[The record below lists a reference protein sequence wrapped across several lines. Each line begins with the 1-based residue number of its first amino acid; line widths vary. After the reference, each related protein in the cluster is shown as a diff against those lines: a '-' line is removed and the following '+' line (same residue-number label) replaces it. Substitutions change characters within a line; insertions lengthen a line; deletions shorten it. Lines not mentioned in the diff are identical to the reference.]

1 MSKPGGSK
9 VLRRPGY
16 GVGTVQTGT
25 TLAASNHFEAKPI
38 LPGTLKS
45 IAPLCYDRVSEVDFS
60 QDWYKTVEIVFSL

>member
-9 VLRRPGY
+9 VLRRPGF

-45 IAPLCYDRVSEVDFS
+45 IAPLCYDRVSAFDFS
-60 QDWYKTVEIVFSL
+60 QDLVQKILIL